1 MGSCCATTRA
11 AYTRSKNDRMIECDE
26 EVIGCSVPIA
36 GKGKALSTQTLN
48 NAQTRSRLTVR
59 SHEATDDV
67 LYTI

>member
-1 MGSCCATTRA
+1 
-11 AYTRSKNDRMIECDE
+11 MIECDE

-59 SHEATDDV
+59 SHEATGDV